1 MPIHAY
7 KCLKCGFENDELI
20 RSSADTPTQCPS
32 CNSEMYE
39 RQVSAHG
46 GIQGNFGTVPK
57 RGAGSYKRK

>member
-1 MPIHAY
+1 
-7 KCLKCGFENDELI
+7 
-20 RSSADTPTQCPS
+20 
-32 CNSEMYE
+32 MYE